1 MARLTKLQYRDA
13 KTGLLREV
21 AKYYCDMSDA
31 NGKRVRV
38 PLSTNKEA
46 AKVLMADL
54 IKQRENHRA
63 GISNPATENAKVPLA
78 QHLEAFAHS
87 LEWTSGKGKTT
98 TRAQSHDY
106 FRVNRSQLDSRVVD
120 AELPIDSALAAVDRA
135 VAGGGFLS

>member
-1 MARLTKLQYRDA
+1 MATLKKRTYRDA
-13 KTGLLREV
+13 KTGLLKET
-21 AKYYCDMSDA
+21 AKYHCVLTDA
-31 NGKRVRV
+31 NGKRIRV
-38 PLSTNKEA
+38 PLSSNLEA
-46 AKVLMADL
+46 SKVMLGDL

-98 TRAQSHDY
+98 TSAQSHDY

-135 VAGGGFLS
+135 VPGGGFLS